1 MLTIEG
7 LRAGYQSKEVLQ
19 DLSLHVPRGN
29 VVVLLGANGAG
40 KSTTLGAIM
49 GSVQKYD
56 GKVLLEGNDITNS
69 EIDDNVR
76 LGITLVPEGGRV
88 FRDFTVKENLILG
101 AYIER
106 NQSIVDERL
115 ESVLEILPKLKERF
129 AQKAGTLSGGERQM
143 LAIGRALMSNP
154 KLLLLDEP
162 YLGLSPVMVNT
173 ITEIISEINSKK
185 NITIL
190 VVEQNVKALTVAYQA
205 HILRLGTI
213 VHSTDDPLSLS
224 DGNQINKAFMS

>member
-190 VVEQNVKALTVAYQA
+190 VVEQNVKALTVADQA